1 MGHVP
6 YLNDALCDTEMRRRQ
21 AKGRMLDAMGILRTT
36 IAIEHPA
43 RRGTAVELS
52 DVIVDTGSEYT
63 WAPQPV
69 LESIGL
75 APERV
80 VDFVTADG
88 RQIARGVGFANV
100 YAAGTSTADVVVFA
114 ERGDLI
120 LLGART
126 LDGLNLRIDLARR
139 TLVPAGPVPAAASDL
154 TGHAHQSL
162 HPPPA
167 RLPDL
172 GEHLGVRSPR

>member
-1 MGHVP
+1 MSRP
-6 YLNDALCDTEMRRRQ
+6 EPEEC
-21 AKGRMLDAMGILRTT
+21 MLDAMALLRTT

-75 APERV
+75 VPERIV
-80 VDFVTADG
+80 EFVTTDG
-88 RQIARGVGFANV
+88 RQVERGVGFANI
-100 YAAGTSTADVVVFA
+100 YAGGSSAPDLVVFA
-114 ERGDLI
+114 ARGDLV

-126 LDGLNLRIDLARR
+126 LDGLNVRVDLTTR
-139 TLVPAGPVPAAASDL
+139 TLVPGGPVPAAAGL
-154 TGHAHQSL
+154 TGDLRQPL
-162 HPPPA
+162 HPHPA
-167 RLPDL
+167 RPPDL

>member
-1 MGHVP
+1 
-6 YLNDALCDTEMRRRQ
+6 
-21 AKGRMLDAMGILRTT
+21 MLDAMGILRTT

-43 RRGTAVELS
+43 RRGTMVELS

-80 VDFVTADG
+80 VEFVTADG
-88 RQIARGVGFANV
+88 RQIERGVGFANIH
-100 YAAGTSTADVVVFA
+100 AGGTSTPDLIVFA
-114 ERGDLI
+114 TRGDLV

-126 LDGLNLRIDLARR
+126 LDGLNLRIDLVTRR
-139 TLVPAGPVPAAASDL
+139 LVPAGPVPAATCYL
-154 TGHAHQSL
+154 TTDAGEPL
-162 HPPPA
+162 HPHPA
-167 RLPDL
+167 HVGDL
-172 GEHLGVRSPR
+172 REHVRISPA